1 MEENS
6 YNTVDPETGTKA
18 FDGPS
23 ELTKGNHN
31 NMPARDGSYL
41 PTDERGHIQASSLG
55 GSNKADNIAP
65 QAKDLNHGSWYNM
78 EAAERDAL
86 SPHNGCTI
94 ESEKTAFASNQPG
107 NRPDAFTV
115 NDSVTFPDGQ
125 TQTVTLSF
133 ANMQNS
139 EQAAINEKINTQA
152 SDMLDEFPN
161 PGDGLRDSMSPE
173 EYAELMEE
181 TDAALPNIAD
191 YYAEWDYQGAP
202 NSTAETG
209 EPTADWDGGISAA
222 PDAADVGAVSAD
234 DPGADADGTDPSG
247 SDDGA
252 GASADDED

>member
-1 MEENS
+1 MKENS
-6 YNTVDPETGTKA
+6 YNTIDPETGTKA
-18 FDGPS
+18 YNGPS
-23 ELTKGNHN
+23 TLTKGNHDH
-31 NMPARDGSYL
+31 MPARDGSYL

-55 GSNKADNIAP
+55 GSNKPDNIAP

-125 TQTVTLSF
+125 NQTVNLSF
-133 ANMQNS
+133 ANMQNN
-139 EQAAINEKINTQA
+139 EQAAINEEVNTQA

-161 PGDGLRDSMSPE
+161 PGDSLRDSMSPE

-181 TDAALPNIAD
+181 TDAALPNIVD
-191 YYAEWDYQGAP
+191 YYAEWDYQGVP

-209 EPTADWDGGISAA
+209 EATADWDGGVSAA
-222 PDAADVGAVSAD
+222 PDAGDA
-234 DPGADADGTDPSG
+234 GADTDGAAPGG
-247 SDDGA
+247 SDGGA